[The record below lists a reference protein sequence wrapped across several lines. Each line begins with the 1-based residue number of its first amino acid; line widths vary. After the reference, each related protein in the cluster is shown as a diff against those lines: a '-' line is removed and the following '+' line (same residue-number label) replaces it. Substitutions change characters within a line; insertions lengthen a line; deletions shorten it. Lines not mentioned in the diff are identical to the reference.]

1 MLAGAVT
8 HSVARMKPKKA
19 VKQQSTM
26 TMDRARTVNTPNSA
40 TMNVLQGK
48 GGGRGEGRGREGGG
62 KGQDRFTLQKHDIW
76 LKISARHAA
85 CF

>member
-1 MLAGAVT
+1 MLAAAVT

-26 TMDRARTVNTPNSA
+26 TMDRTRTVNTPNSA

-48 GGGRGEGRGREGGG
+48 GGGKGGREGGREGGEGRGEGRGREET
-62 KGQDRFTLQKHDIW
+62 RPVYTTET
-76 LKISARHAA
+76 
-85 CF
+85 

>member
-1 MLAGAVT
+1 MLAAAVT

-26 TMDRARTVNTPNSA
+26 TMDRTRTVNTPNSA

-48 GGGRGEGRGREGGG
+48 GGGKGGG
-62 KGQDRFTLQKHDIW
+62 KRLVRFTYITET
-76 LKISARHAA
+76 
-85 CF
+85 

>member
-19 VKQQSTM
+19 VKQQSIM

-48 GGGRGEGRGREGGG
+48 GEGRGREG
-62 KGQDRFTLQKHDIW
+62 
-76 LKISARHAA
+76 ARPVYTTET
-85 CF
+85 

>member
-1 MLAGAVT
+1 MT

-26 TMDRARTVNTPNSA
+26 TMDRTRTVNTPNSA

-48 GGGRGEGRGREGGG
+48 GGGKREGKREGRDKTSLHYRNVIYG
-62 KGQDRFTLQKHDIW
+62 
-76 LKISARHAA
+76 
-85 CF
+85 